1 MKGTEVSQACAE
13 TASVAARTKKHVM
26 TTPSCIA
33 CHSGQLLL
41 SLFVLFAIVFAP
53 VIASGQNAST
63 VGQGIINRFAGQQPI
78 SSAGGAY
85 CPSVVS
91 NDNMLATDACIDSFV
106 SAIAIDSQGNVYIA
120 DTNSQ
125 DISVIYSGS
134 GVPKVLPQV
143 RTDITPT
150 PGFIYIIAGNTQQ
163 PCFPNLD
170 PTCGDSTNPGS
181 ALQATF
187 NTPTGLTVD
196 KSDDIYIADSGD
208 SAIRRIDA
216 SNGSIS
222 TVVGDTTHTYVGFS
236 ADGPLLTGTVAGTYL
251 YGPNAINFD
260 ADGNLYISDANN
272 WIIRKIDAQFKNI
285 VTVAG
290 TLPTPWSD
298 AASDPNGATS
308 TGTECSAPFC
318 GDGGSATT
326 ATLYYPVA
334 VFVDSNKDIFIVDQ
348 ETVRKV
354 DPSGNINTVAGT
366 MGFAPD
372 GVTWPNN
379 CTMPATPPALSCN
392 DGGPATSALLNIPS
406 YVFADSTGN
415 LLIADAGDN
424 ALRVVYGSGD
434 KSGEINAVVGQSYPG
449 APQNGYGGDGGIAA
463 NAQLLT
469 PVAFAFD
476 QSDNLYIVDQ
486 GNGLIRKVSPPSQLK
501 LQTIT
506 FNAPT
511 GITYGQA
518 PIDLDQYATVDSQ
531 LTLTYTI
538 VSGPGKISGSNL
550 MLTGAGTVVVTASQN
565 GDGVTWAPANP
576 VTISIP
582 VAPATLTVTAT
593 NVTLDV
599 GAAIPATLP
608 YTFSGFAPG
617 DSQSSLVTGAPTLAV
632 VNAQGVTLPAGTVPA
647 AGNYGIT
654 ITKGTLS
661 AGSNYTLNLVGGILL
676 VTENKPQTITIS
688 TFTPPTTYGA
698 PNSSFTFTVSASSSL
713 PVQVTFTGPVKTQ
726 QTATGYAVTVVGVG
740 EVTISASQAGNTT
753 YGPATATQSF
763 TVNPAVLVITANNTQ
778 TSYGVNPTYTYT
790 ATGFVAGDTSAV
802 LSGSPSYSPATTTT
816 LAPGQYP
823 ITLAQGTLF
832 AQNYNIHP
840 AAGGTLTITK
850 ASQTITFPPFG
861 FTVVYASGQS
871 YTLQATASSGL
882 PVEFTATGG
891 VAIGP
896 DGVSFVAIA
905 AGPASITAVQAGN
918 ADYNPASVTNTF
930 TVNQAPVTVVAQDA
944 SRPFGA
950 DNPQF
955 TYQFQPQ
962 APPANQY
969 SGLPSITTTA
979 TAQSPTGTYPLVIA
993 AGTLT
998 SANYVFQFQN
1008 GTLTVTQPA
1017 SYTLTVNPTAVTV
1030 PVGQSRQVTITLTPI
1045 NNYIGSVTIGC
1056 EGLPAGATCT
1066 ASPAALTTVPNYQGE
1081 AQAITGTLTISVGQ
1095 MVATAYPTESRNSR
1109 IAVAGLLYLPGLMLG
1124 VCLAFQRKRLR
1135 NNSFALLLFW
1145 VLALVIGATGLTA
1158 CGGGGSGASKIAA
1171 GTTQITVTGSG
1182 TQSPGTGNVNQS
1194 VGLTVTI
1201 EQ

>member
-1 MKGTEVSQACAE
+1 M
-13 TASVAARTKKHVM
+13 
-26 TTPSCIA
+26 
-33 CHSGQLLL
+33 
-41 SLFVLFAIVFAP
+41 
-53 VIASGQNAST
+53 
-63 VGQGIINRFAGQQPI
+63 
-78 SSAGGAY
+78 
-85 CPSVVS
+85 
-91 NDNMLATDACIDSFV
+91 
-106 SAIAIDSQGNVYIA
+106 
-120 DTNSQ
+120 
-125 DISVIYSGS
+125 
-134 GVPKVLPQV
+134 PKVLPQV

-272 WIIRKIDAQFKNI
+272 WIIRKIDAQFENI

-308 TGTECSAPFC
+308 TGTECLAPFC
-318 GDGGSATT
+318 GDGGSATA
-326 ATLYYPVA
+326 ATLYYAEA
-334 VFVDSNKDIFIVDQ
+334 VFADSKNDIFIVDQ
-348 ETVRKV
+348 GTIREVN
-354 DPSGNINTVAGT
+354 PSGNINTVAGT
-366 MGFAPD
+366 MAYASD
-372 GVTWPNN
+372 GVTWPNY
-379 CTMPATPPALSCN
+379 CTVPAAPPALSCN

-406 YVFADSTGN
+406 YVFADPTGN

-434 KSGEINAVVGQSYPG
+434 KAGDINAVVGQSYPG
-449 APQNGYGGDGGIAA
+449 TPTPPQNGYGGDGGIAA
-463 NAQLLT
+463 NAQLFA

-476 QSDNLYIVDQ
+476 QGGNLYIVDQ

-501 LQTIT
+501 PQTIT

-511 GITYGQA
+511 GVTYGQA
-518 PIDLDQYATVDSQ
+518 PLDLDHYATVDSP
-531 LTLTYTI
+531 LTLTYTV
-538 VSGPGKISGSNL
+538 VSGPGTISGSSL

-565 GDGVTWAPANP
+565 GDGVTWAPATP
-576 VTISIP
+576 VTVSIP
-582 VAPATLTVTAT
+582 VASATLTVTAT
-593 NVTLDV
+593 NETLDV
-599 GAAIPATLP
+599 GAAIPASLP

-617 DSQSSLVTGAPTLAV
+617 DSQSSVVTGAPTLAV

-647 AGNYGIT
+647 AGTYGIT

-676 VTENKPQTITIS
+676 VTENKPQTITIGS
-688 TFTPPTTYGA
+688 FTPPTTYGA

-726 QTATGYAVTVVGVG
+726 QTATGYSVTVVGAG
-740 EVTISASQAGNTT
+740 EVTITAAQAGNTT
-753 YGPATATQSF
+753 YGPSTATQSF
-763 TVNPAVLVITANNTQ
+763 IVSPAVLTITANSTQ

-802 LSGSPSYSPATTTT
+802 LSGSPAYSPTTTAT

-832 AQNYNIHP
+832 AQNYTINP

-850 ASQTITFPPFG
+850 ASQTISFPPFG
-861 FTVVYASGQS
+861 FTVAYGSGQS
-871 YTLQATASSGL
+871 YALQATASSGL

-918 ADYNPASVTNTF
+918 ADYNQASVTNTF

-979 TAQSPTGTYPLVIA
+979 TAQSPTGTYPIVIA

-998 SANYVFQFQN
+998 SANYAFQFQN

-1017 SYTLTVNPTAVTV
+1017 SYTLTVNPTSVTI
-1030 PVGQSRQVTITLTPI
+1030 PQGQSRQVTITLTPI

-1056 EGLPAGATCT
+1056 EGLPAGVTCT

-1081 AQAITGTLTISVGQ
+1081 AQAITGTLTISAGQ
-1095 MVATAYPTESRNSR
+1095 MVATTYSAESRNSR
-1109 IAVAGLLYLPGLMLG
+1109 IAAAGLLYFPGLTLG
-1124 VCLAFQRKRLR
+1124 ACLAFQRKRLG
-1135 NNSFALLLFW
+1135 NKPLTQCLFL
-1145 VLALVIGATGLTA
+1145 VLTLVIGTACIIA
-1158 CGGGGSGASKIAA
+1158 CGGGGSSTSKIAT
-1171 GTTQITVTGSG
+1171 GTAQITVTGSG